1 MKVYV
6 AGKVTGLPNSEV
18 FRKFNGS
25 VRTLK
30 EGGHAV
36 MSPAVLV
43 LNDGFGHEDYMHVC
57 YAMIDVCD
65 AVFMQRDWRDSE
77 GARMER
83 EYATDRRKRIIYEDE
98 STRDDSLTKRQREEA
113 WFDENPMYRQRHG

>member
-6 AGKVTGLPNSEV
+6 AGKVKGLPENQI
-18 FRKFNGS
+18 FTKFNSS

-43 LNDGFGHEDYMHVC
+43 LNGGFGHEDYMHVC

-65 AVFMQRDWRDSE
+65 AVFMQRDWRNSK

-83 EYATDRRKRIIYEDE
+83 EYATDHRKRIIYEDE
-98 STRDDSLTKRQREEA
+98 STRDDSPTKRHRDEA
-113 WFDENPMYRQRHG
+113 WFEDNPMYGQRHG

>member
-6 AGKVTGLPNSEV
+6 AGKVTGLPKNEI

-30 EGGHAV
+30 EYGHAV

-43 LNDGFGHEDYMHVC
+43 LNEDFEHEDYMHVC

-83 EYATDRRKRIIYEDE
+83 EYATDHRKRIIYEDE